1 MSNLPSQ
8 ENTLWKFLFY
18 ACTEKLQFPV
28 FFCDGKFPLS
38 SRIIWLNDYALNFF
52 SIPRESLA
60 QKVFLNNYLDI
71 PPQDQTISDGIKV
84 NCVTVIKKKYYNVVA
99 TVNFYG
105 EYHVVELMI
114 DTHEDLDYFYR
125 VTDAINFY
133 PLGKIVWNHVTGQII
148 KYSNSFTNFFDEVTH
163 PAYISSFL
171 TEPEVSVLHAK
182 INAPKQSNQAL
193 YHRCLFSSV
202 KQSLTCVGRFNK
214 AGPYIYADIVV
225 IESGMLSFK
234 GLIKACSIIPGI
246 LALIE
251 YEPEL
256 SRYSFSY
263 ANPRFIHTF
272 LKSSLKEIKNQ
283 LPTTFFAQFNDEKI
297 IPFLDTLINE
307 SDNYQSSVV
316 VQFSIKDKA
325 IKFSAQVTKIIISDR
340 ILFVLSLVELP
351 STSKNDTIKNVL
363 HKIVSNMQGDSQKL
377 IIKVFAGTVILIV
390 AYLIFGVELKPIIL
404 EIIKII
410 FN

>member
-8 ENTLWKFLFY
+8 ENFLWKFLFY

-28 FFCDGKFPLS
+28 FFCDGKFPTS
-38 SRIIWLNDYALNFF
+38 SRIIWVNDYALNFF
-52 SIPRESLA
+52 SIPRKSLA
-60 QKVFLNNYLDI
+60 QKLFLNNYLDI
-71 PPQDQTISDGIKV
+71 PTQEHSVTDGARI
-84 NCVTVIKKKYYNVVA
+84 NCVTVIKKKYYNVIA
-99 TVNFYG
+99 TINFYG
-105 EYHVVELMI
+105 EYHVIELTV

-125 VTDAINFY
+125 VADAINFY

-171 TEPEVSVLHAK
+171 TEPEVSVLQAK
-182 INAPKQSNQAL
+182 LAAPKQVNQAL
-193 YHRCLFSSV
+193 YHRCIFSSV
-202 KQSLTCVGRFNK
+202 KQSLACVGRFSK

-225 IESGMLSFK
+225 IESGVLSFK

-283 LPTTFFAQFNDEKI
+283 LPAVFFAQFEDEKI

-307 SDNYQSSVV
+307 SDNYQSSLA
-316 VQFSIKDKA
+316 VQFSIKDKQ
-325 IKFSAQVTKIIISDR
+325 IKFSAQVTKVIISDR
-340 ILFVLSLVELP
+340 ILFVFSLVE
-351 STSKNDTIKNVL
+351 SANTSRDNVL
-363 HKIVSNMQGDSQKL
+363 KIILYKVAANMQGDVQRL
-377 IIKVFAGTVILIV
+377 IIKIFAGSIMLVV

-404 EIIKII
+404 EIVKII